1 MRKYAREPKSIANL
15 TFEMIEQIVS
25 PIKPGENIK
34 IWEKRTPTKYDVKKY
49 RLVTG
54 KVKAVYSKIVHVQVE
69 ERGEACYN
77 ECFLKS
83 DLARYKFEIQ

>member
-15 TFEMIEQIVS
+15 TFEMIEQIVA
-25 PIKPGENIK
+25 PIKPGKNIK

-54 KVKAVYSKIVHVQVE
+54 KVKAVYSKMIHVQVK
-69 ERGEACYN
+69 ERGKVCCN